1 MKKILYLVLFIISVF
16 LVSRVDAYTKYS
28 VGDVVLY
35 KGIDYYVIENSD
47 TTKETVKL
55 LKSQPLSVDDVNQY
69 GGFGTKDNHIN
80 VYIGEKYTEDSSSME
95 YHKAYNV
102 NGYGGMAY
110 YTSFDCGNGSDSNHT
125 YDGCISSYEQSEIK
139 YVVDAWAKDKVG
151 LYGLQEARL
160 ITYNELINNLGY
172 EIDEEQTGYKASR
185 NNTPSWVYDEYC
197 YWTMSGEQD
206 SSSLVFIVG
215 RIYDRLNGGVV
226 FNSNIVVRPVIV
238 LKKTALGDADESI
251 VTDNLN
257 ND

>member
-1 MKKILYLVLFIISVF
+1 M
-16 LVSRVDAYTKYS
+16 
-28 VGDVVLY
+28 
-35 KGIDYYVIENSD
+35 
-47 TTKETVKL
+47 
-55 LKSQPLSVDDVNQY
+55 
-69 GGFGTKDNHIN
+69 
-80 VYIGEKYTEDSSSME
+80 
-95 YHKAYNV
+95 
-102 NGYGGMAY
+102 
-110 YTSFDCGNGSDSNHT
+110 
-125 YDGCISSYEQSEIK
+125 
-139 YVVDAWAKDKVG
+139 
-151 LYGLQEARL
+151 QEARL